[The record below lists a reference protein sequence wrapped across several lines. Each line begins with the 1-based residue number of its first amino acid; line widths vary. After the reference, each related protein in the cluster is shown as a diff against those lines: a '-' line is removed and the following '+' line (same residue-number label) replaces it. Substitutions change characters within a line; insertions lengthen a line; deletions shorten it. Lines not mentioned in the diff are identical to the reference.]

1 MPACSTIGPQE
12 KAMPLRRPAARRPAL
27 PAQGPPFALAL
38 CLACA
43 GGALLHAPLAAAHE
57 AVEETA
63 SLKFT
68 QALPNAPGKSFST
81 LVVDFP
87 PGARARP
94 HRHGQAFV
102 YAYVLKGAVRSA
114 LDDGPPSTYRAGDN
128 WFEPP
133 GARHPLTEN
142 ASRTQAARLL
152 VVFVANTGDALK
164 TPDQP

>member
-1 MPACSTIGPQE
+1 
-12 KAMPLRRPAARRPAL
+12 MPLRRPVARPPAL
-27 PAQGPPFALAL
+27 SAQAL
-38 CLACA
+38 CFSLSVCLAGAA
-43 GGALLHAPLAAAHE
+43 GLFHAAPAAAHE
-57 AVEETA
+57 PVEETA

-68 QALPNAPGKSFST
+68 QALPNAPGKTFST
-81 LVVDFP
+81 LVVDFA
-87 PGARARP
+87 PGAKARP

-114 LDDGPPSTYRAGDN
+114 LDDGSPTTYRTGDN

>member
-1 MPACSTIGPQE
+1 MPSRACASRHH
-12 KAMPLRRPAARRPAL
+12 ACLFDHRPA
-27 PAQGPPFALAL
+27 GES
-38 CLACA
+38 
-43 GGALLHAPLAAAHE
+43 HAPSK
-57 AVEETA
+57 T
-63 SLKFT
+63 
-68 QALPNAPGKSFST
+68 
-81 LVVDFP
+81 
-87 PGARARP
+87 RRP

>member
-1 MPACSTIGPQE
+1 
-12 KAMPLRRPAARRPAL
+12 MPLRRSTTVPAL
-27 PAQGPPFALAL
+27 AMF
-38 CLACA
+38 LAC
-43 GGALLHAPLAAAHE
+43 GGALLCQAPGAAAHE
-57 AVEETA
+57 AAEETA
-63 SLKFT
+63 SPKFM
-68 QALPNAPGKSFST
+68 QALPNVPGKTFST
-81 LVVDFP
+81 LIVDFS
-87 PGARARP
+87 PGAKARP

-114 LDDGPPSTYRAGDN
+114 LDDGPPQTYRAGDN

-142 ASRTQAARLL
+142 ASRTQPARLL

>member
-1 MPACSTIGPQE
+1 MAF
-12 KAMPLRRPAARRPAL
+12 RRTATVL
-27 PAQGPPFALAL
+27 GLAL

-43 GGALLHAPLAAAHE
+43 GAFLGHARSAAAHD

-63 SLKFT
+63 SPKFM
-68 QALPNAPGKSFST
+68 QALPNVPGKTFST
-81 LVVDFP
+81 LIVDFP
-87 PGARARP
+87 PGAKARP

-114 LDDGPPSTYRAGDN
+114 LDDGPPQTYRTGDI

-142 ASRTQAARLL
+142 ASRTRPARLL
-152 VVFVANTGDALK
+152 VVFVASTGDALK

>member
-1 MPACSTIGPQE
+1 
-12 KAMPLRRPAARRPAL
+12 MPLRRSATVP
-27 PAQGPPFALAL
+27 ALAL

-43 GGALLHAPLAAAHE
+43 AGLLLHAPPAAAHGASE
-57 AVEETA
+57 APEEKA
-63 SLKFT
+63 SPKFM
-68 QALPNAPGKSFST
+68 QALPNVPGKTFST
-81 LVVDFP
+81 LIVDFA
-87 PGARARP
+87 PGSKARA

-114 LDDGPPSTYRAGDN
+114 LDDGPPRVYRTGDD

>member
-1 MPACSTIGPQE
+1 VD
-12 KAMPLRRPAARRPAL
+12 
-27 PAQGPPFALAL
+27 F
-38 CLACA
+38 
-43 GGALLHAPLAAAHE
+43 
-57 AVEETA
+57 
-63 SLKFT
+63 
-68 QALPNAPGKSFST
+68 APGAK
-81 LVVDFP
+81 
-87 PGARARP
+87 ARP

-114 LDDGPPSTYRAGDN
+114 LDDGAPTTYRAGDN